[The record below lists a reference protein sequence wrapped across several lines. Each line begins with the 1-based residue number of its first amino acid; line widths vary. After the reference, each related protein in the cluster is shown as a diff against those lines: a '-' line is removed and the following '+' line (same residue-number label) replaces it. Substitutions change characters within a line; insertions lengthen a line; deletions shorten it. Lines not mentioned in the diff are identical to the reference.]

1 MTVSFSDNDPIEKIV
16 EEIIAFNFNSPL
28 PSCGSKQWLV
38 FYSAFIGC
46 NLNFSKEQEDASQS
60 DFFGGN
66 IVGPSA
72 GYDSDSSEASRA
84 REKKRLKKIKSEAK
98 LAKKK

>member
-1 MTVSFSDNDPIEKIV
+1 MVGILLRILS
-16 EEIIAFNFNSPL
+16 AHFNFSND
-28 PSCGSKQWLV
+28 
-38 FYSAFIGC
+38 
-46 NLNFSKEQEDASQS
+46 QEDAAQS
-60 DFFGGN
+60 DFFSGN

-98 LAKKK
+98 LKKK

>member
-1 MTVSFSDNDPIEKIV
+1 MFLVNDPVEKIV
-16 EEIIAFNFNSPL
+16 EEIIALNFNSPL
-28 PSCGSKQWLV
+28 PSSGKRTYEEATSLQ
-38 FYSAFIGC
+38 
-46 NLNFSKEQEDASQS
+46 

-72 GYDSDSSEASRA
+72 GYDSDESEASRA

-98 LAKKK
+98 LKKK